1 MNRFLSSASVAMLAL
16 AASGCATPVPQALTP
31 ADVPA
36 EFTAPIKTSKQVW
49 PQADWWKS
57 FDSPELAGFVET
69 AQANNLDLAAAY
81 ARVLQ
86 AEARSGVARSAFFPQ
101 IGLSAGATHSG
112 ANQKLSLTGTGPS
125 AYVQQDR
132 LTAGLDA
139 SYQLDLFGQNRANF
153 RAAQESLRS
162 SRYAQQVVALTVE
175 ANTANAYLNVL
186 ALRER
191 LQLAHRNV
199 DAANSVLKIIQAKV
213 DNGVASNLD
222 LAQEQAQV
230 AGQKAQIPV
239 LEQQEREARYA
250 LALLLGRVPEGLD
263 VKAKNMTAVSAPVVV
278 PGMPSELLARRPD
291 VAEAEAAL
299 ASAHANV
306 DAARAAFFPNIS
318 LSASGGF
325 ASAAL
330 GSLFQGSSMLYSA
343 GAQLLQ
349 TIFDGG
355 LLASESD
362 LAKAQQLELI
372 ANYRSA
378 VLNAF
383 SDTETALGR
392 VSSLA
397 EQERLV
403 DEQVRNATEAFRI
416 SQIQYREG
424 VADLL
429 AVLQAQQTLFTSED
443 TLAQIRLAQLQASVG
458 LYAALGGGW
467 VQEAEAN
474 TQIIPTPKP
483 VTPVSAPAPAA
494 APTPAPQQP

>member
-16 AASGCATPVPQALTP
+16 AAAGCATPVPQALTP

-36 EFTAPIKTSKQVW
+36 KFTAPITASKQLW

-57 FDSPELAGFVET
+57 FGSPELAGFVET
-69 AQANNLDLAAAY
+69 AQSNNLDLAAAY

-86 AEARSGVARSAFFPQ
+86 AEARSGIARSAFFPE

-112 ANQKLSLTGTGPS
+112 SNQKLSFTGTGPS

-132 LTAGLDA
+132 LSAGLDA

-162 SRYAQQVVALTVE
+162 SRYAQRVVALTVE

-199 DAANSVLKIIQAKV
+199 DAANSVLKIVQAKV

-222 LAQEQAQV
+222 LVQELAQV

-239 LEQQEREARYA
+239 LEQQEREARYT
-250 LALLLGRVPEGLD
+250 LAVLLGRIPEGFN
-263 VKAKNMTAVSAPVVV
+263 VKAETMAKVSAPIVV

-355 LLASESD
+355 RLASESD

-403 DEQVRNATEAFRI
+403 TEQVRNATEAFRI

-467 VQEAEAN
+467 VQEAETN
-474 TQIIPTPKP
+474 TQIVPTPKP
-483 VTPVSAPAPAA
+483 VTPVAAPTPAA
-494 APTPAPQQP
+494 VPTPAPQQP